1 MVLKPLLT
9 TFFGAGLTII
19 PYIARIDIKEVFMT
33 KMRTLQKSLL
43 GATILT
49 VFASG
54 SAYAQLTP
62 NNYTAAGTT
71 VTNTFTLDY
80 QVGGVAQPQIDS
92 DNPTDR
98 TEFTVDRLINLTV
111 DSDGDNTVAPG
122 ALDQELVFSVLNTG
136 NDTQGYALSIVE
148 ETTAPDTFDT
158 DVPASS
164 TAVIRYVID
173 DGDGVYEPTGD
184 DSALADY
191 VAGTPPELDAD
202 ELLWVIIT
210 QDIPTGATDSAR
222 ADVSLIADS
231 LVAGTTTPAA
241 PDTGGNTLTGI
252 AENVLADGSSTGNEV
267 ANAGDDSA
275 TGSYLVASADLE
287 AEKNVTIFSEDGA
300 NCATIPGTPTGGYG
314 IPNACVEYVISVTNT
329 GTATATNINVND
341 VLPDELE
348 FVAAVFGGAFTG
360 GSFTSPALPGSGT
373 DCDSGACVINLDGAS
388 LPPPTGGAASTVGTV
403 TIRATVK

>member
-1 MVLKPLLT
+1 MTNMTTLK
-9 TFFGAGLTII
+9 
-19 PYIARIDIKEVFMT
+19 
-33 KMRTLQKSLL
+33 KSLL
-43 GATILT
+43 AATTLT
-49 VFASG
+49 VFAAG
-54 SAYAQLTP
+54 SAHAQLTP

-80 QVGGVAQPQIDS
+80 QVGGVDQPQIDS

-122 ALDQELVFSVLNTG
+122 AVDQELIFSVLNTG

-184 DSALADY
+184 DATLVDY
-191 VAGTPPELDAD
+191 VAGTPPQLDAD
-202 ELLWVIIT
+202 QLLWVVIT
-210 QDIPTGATDSAR
+210 QDIPVGTADSSQ
-222 ADVSLIADS
+222 ADISLIADS

-241 PDTGGNTLTGI
+241 ADTGGNTLTGA
-252 AENVLADGSSTGNEV
+252 AENVLADGTSTSNEN
-267 ANAGDDSA
+267 ANEGDDSA

-287 AEKNVTIFSEDGA
+287 AEKNVTIFSEDGS
-300 NCATIPGTPTGGYG
+300 NCSTIPGSPTGGYG

-341 VLPDELE
+341 VLPAELE
-348 FVAAVFGGAFTG
+348 FVTAVFGGAFTG
-360 GSFTSPALPGSGT
+360 GSFTSPALPASGT
-373 DCDSGACVINLDGAS
+373 DCVGGACVVNLDGAS
-388 LPPPTGGAASTVGTV
+388 LPAPTGGATSTVGTV